1 MQMPA
6 EQSEPLVAVNADHK
20 WARRRRVTAALEAY
34 RLRQDTRRK
43 QRERYETLCAQLYSG
58 RSSRLSGMPV
68 NHDQF
73 AAQEHFAEMLDEKLE
88 LEKALVAEEEDPVL
102 LALAAMDIRDRRVIE
117 EFYVGDEPKKA
128 TEYLCLAYA
137 LSSSQIYRIR
147 DEAVDELARIMCSTE

>member
-1 MQMPA
+1 
-6 EQSEPLVAVNADHK
+6 
-20 WARRRRVTAALEAY
+20 
-34 RLRQDTRRK
+34 
-43 QRERYETLCAQLYSG
+43 
-58 RSSRLSGMPV
+58 MPV